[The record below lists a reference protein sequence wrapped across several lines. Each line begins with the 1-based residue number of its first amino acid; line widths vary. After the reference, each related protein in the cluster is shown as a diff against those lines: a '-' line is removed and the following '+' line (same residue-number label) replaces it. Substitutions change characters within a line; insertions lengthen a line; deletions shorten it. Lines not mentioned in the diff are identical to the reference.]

1 MIADSLRWIRSRLCP
16 PQFRHSFALNELD
29 RKLSPYLKKHGG
41 FFIEA
46 GANDGISQ
54 TNTLYL
60 ERYRGWTGLLVEPV
74 PELAERCRLNRPRC
88 IVESCALVAS
98 DSGPASVTIKYLG
111 LMSQITGIQNNDEA
125 QQRHEAIASQHL
137 KRGQQPYLV
146 EVPTRTLSS
155 VLNTHNIKQIDL
167 LSLDVE
173 GYEPQVLDGLD
184 FQRHR
189 PEHILIEVRDEKL
202 IRSRLD
208 PYYRL
213 LTVLDKN
220 EDYADMLFVT
230 R

>member
-1 MIADSLRWIRSRLCP
+1 MTDSLRWIRSRFCP
-16 PQFRHSFALNELD
+16 PPLRHSFGLNGLD
-29 RKLSPYLKKHGG
+29 LKLAPYLKKHGG

-46 GANDGISQ
+46 GANDGVSQ
-54 TNTLYL
+54 TNTLYF

-74 PELAERCRLNRPRC
+74 PELAARCRVNRPRC

-98 DSGPASVTIKYLG
+98 DAEPKSITIKCLG
-111 LMSQITGIQNNDEA
+111 LMSQIPGA
-125 QQRHEAIASQHL
+125 QDKAEEQRHETVASQHL
-137 KRGQQPYLV
+137 KRGQQPCLV

-155 VLNTHNIKQIDL
+155 ILDAHGVKQIDL

-173 GYEPQVLDGLD
+173 GYEPQVLGGLD

-189 PEHILIEVRDEKL
+189 PGHILIEVRDEKL

-213 LTVLDKN
+213 LTVLDTN
-220 EDYADMLFVT
+220 DDYADMLFVA

>member
-1 MIADSLRWIRSRLCP
+1 MIMDSLRWVRSHFCP
-16 PQFRHSFALNELD
+16 PPLRHSFALQQLD
-29 RKLSPYLKKHGG
+29 LKLAPYLKKHGG

-74 PELAERCRLNRPRC
+74 PELAERCRRNRPRC

-98 DSGPASVTIKYLG
+98 GTEQERITIKYLG
-111 LMSQITGIQNNDEA
+111 LMSHIPGA
-125 QQRHEAIASQHL
+125 QGDRESEQRHEAVATQSL
-137 KRGQQPYLV
+137 TPGQKPYLV
-146 EVPTRTLSS
+146 DAPARTLSA
-155 VLNTHNIKQIDL
+155 VLDAHGIRHIDL

-173 GYEPQVLDGLD
+173 GYEPQVLAGLD
-184 FQRHR
+184 FNRHR
-189 PEHILIEVRDEKL
+189 PEHLLVEVHDEAI
-202 IRSRLD
+202 IRNRID

-213 LTVLDKN
+213 QAVLN
-220 EDYADMLFVT
+220 TTADYADMLFVT